1 MRTISMGQSVLI
13 AVIKREI
20 DRMLSRR
27 IYFVACIVLPLF
39 SLFFMG
45 TIFGDGQMENLPIG
59 VVDGDNTVTSRQII
73 RMVKVD
79 PTFRV
84 TQYYANETEA
94 RTDVQKKN
102 IYGYLSIPVG
112 FEAKVMD
119 GKEVAL
125 TYYYH
130 YALLS
135 VGSEIHG
142 AFQSLLKNISV
153 SPIVTHAVALGVGE
167 GEIKSFLLPVTT
179 QNHPLFN
186 PDMDYSVYL
195 THPFFFVFLQ
205 VLLLLVT
212 TYAIGSEGKFG
223 TSFEWLQTAGGNML
237 IAIIGKLLP
246 YTIIFIA
253 MSIFANYIYFGIFDI
268 PMDCGFWPL
277 NLTSALFVL
286 STQALAVFLFSLFPA
301 LSIIISVVS
310 MVGSLG
316 ATLSG
321 VTFPVPHMYAP
332 VYYASYLFPVRHF
345 IEIGQTLL
353 YGNYGYAYMWTN
365 VVALLLFL
373 SGGIF
378 LYGLLYNYM
387 YAPNV
392 VRNAPVAVVDMSQTP
407 LSRHYSRLLDATP
420 QAQVLTN
427 NADLQAAKKLMK
439 QREVVGIVYIPEDFD
454 GRVGRGE
461 EAVYVMYSTTTAFLY
476 YASMQEASA
485 GAMLAVNDEVRPNQV
500 VFLPQKDIQPIIRT
514 SSIDVVGMALYN
526 YTDGYGTYL
535 IPAVLMV
542 VIFQTLVM
550 VISMLS
556 GKEREESVSRMS
568 LHGREETTAFRFFTS
583 LGGGDNNENH
593 RVDLSFSRMASIVLG
608 KTSVYVLF
616 YALFS
621 VFLLGLLPLL
631 FQLPHLA
638 HPILIIQ
645 LMIPYIIAT
654 SFFALACSVFFSDSD
669 APLLMIA
676 FFSVGLIFLS
686 GVSYPL
692 ELMPWYWQW
701 THYLIPAAPGTLA
714 FVKINSMGA
723 DMSGISQQYI
733 ILWMQCVGY
742 FILACLAYRYNMK
755 KALPI
760 T

>member
-1 MRTISMGQSVLI
+1 
-13 AVIKREI
+13 
-20 DRMLSRR
+20 
-27 IYFVACIVLPLF
+27 
-39 SLFFMG
+39 MG

-94 RTDVQKKN
+94 RVDVQKKN

-205 VLLLLVT
+205 VLLLLVA

-373 SGGIF
+373 
-378 LYGLLYNYM
+378 
-387 YAPNV
+387 
-392 VRNAPVAVVDMSQTP
+392 
-407 LSRHYSRLLDATP
+407 
-420 QAQVLTN
+420 
-427 NADLQAAKKLMK
+427 
-439 QREVVGIVYIPEDFD
+439 
-454 GRVGRGE
+454 
-461 EAVYVMYSTTTAFLY
+461 
-476 YASMQEASA
+476 
-485 GAMLAVNDEVRPNQV
+485 
-500 VFLPQKDIQPIIRT
+500 
-514 SSIDVVGMALYN
+514 
-526 YTDGYGTYL
+526 
-535 IPAVLMV
+535 
-542 VIFQTLVM
+542 
-550 VISMLS
+550 
-556 GKEREESVSRMS
+556 
-568 LHGREETTAFRFFTS
+568 
-583 LGGGDNNENH
+583 
-593 RVDLSFSRMASIVLG
+593 
-608 KTSVYVLF
+608 
-616 YALFS
+616 
-621 VFLLGLLPLL
+621 LLPLL
-631 FQLPHLA
+631 LLPHLKRS
-638 HPILIIQ
+638 LISRKYDNI
-645 LMIPYIIAT
+645 
-654 SFFALACSVFFSDSD
+654 
-669 APLLMIA
+669 
-676 FFSVGLIFLS
+676 
-686 GVSYPL
+686 
-692 ELMPWYWQW
+692 E
-701 THYLIPAAPGTLA
+701 
-714 FVKINSMGA
+714 
-723 DMSGISQQYI
+723 
-733 ILWMQCVGY
+733 
-742 FILACLAYRYNMK
+742 
-755 KALPI
+755 
-760 T
+760 